1 MLLGGFKMNYIF
13 ENKEQVPEDYLPFVT
28 PIKRVDNTIIFETLT
43 ADKKIGILK
52 QKLLSTD
59 YQAIKFA
66 ECQISAE
73 EYEPIKKQRQ
83 EWRDKINELE
93 KLL

>member
-1 MLLGGFKMNYIF
+1 MNYIF
-13 ENKEQVPEDYLPFVT
+13 ESNEQVPEDYLPFVT

-66 ECQISAE
+66 EGELTAE
-73 EYEPIKKQRQ
+73 EYKSIKAQRKA
-83 EWRDKINELE
+83 WRDEINYLEELRGD
-93 KLL
+93 